1 MFPFSRVKTFSH
13 LTVTSLYQGPH
24 SSGKLSSKPGC
35 CPSHQT
41 LRDKVHNF
49 QNVLSHRRG
58 RKCFIVVGYS
68 LKKKNTCRKSQ
79 HHRSLRM
86 SSGETGS
93 GKNKTVAIVRD
104 NSRSIIRWVLFYLR
118 RHSSTSPSVCLYTF
132 PMAFYRSPWFLKV
145 L

>member
-1 MFPFSRVKTFSH
+1 MR
-13 LTVTSLYQGPH
+13 TSLLLTETSLCQGPH

-35 CPSHQT
+35 CLFHQT
-41 LRDKVHNF
+41 LRDKVTF
-49 QNVLSHRRG
+49 KTFYLTAGG
-58 RKCFIVVGYS
+58 RKCYIVVGYS